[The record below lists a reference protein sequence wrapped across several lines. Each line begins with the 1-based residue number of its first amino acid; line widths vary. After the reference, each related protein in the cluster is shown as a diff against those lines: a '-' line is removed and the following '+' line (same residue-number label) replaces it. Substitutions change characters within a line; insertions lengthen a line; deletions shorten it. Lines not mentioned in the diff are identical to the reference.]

1 MVAQVAETQ
10 TRAELNKA
18 QTRAADAQTLAANEK
33 FRFWEQANAALMNK
47 SLVLTLRSD
56 TNQIQPDSES

>member
-10 TRAELNKA
+10 ARVELNIA
-18 QTRAADAQTLAANEK
+18 QTRAADAQTLAANESFK
-33 FRFWEQANAALMNK
+33 FWERANAALTNK

-56 TNQIQPDSES
+56 THQIQAESD

>member
-18 QTRAADAQTLAANEK
+18 QTRAADAQTLAAKESFK
-33 FRFWEQANAALMNK
+33 FWERANAALTNK
-47 SLVLTLRSD
+47 SLVLTLKSEAH
-56 TNQIQPDSES
+56 QIQPETES